1 MRYTI
6 SGTYDGE
13 ILKNYLYKDLG
24 LSHSAV
30 TYLKNQEIEKSKNF
44 PKNWLRQKTTHIRPI
59 IQLENH
65 V

>member
-30 TYLKNQEIEKSKNF
+30 TYLKNQEKRYYAERKACYCPCMLKNAEMF
-44 PKNWLRQKTTHIRPI
+44 LI
-59 IQLENH
+59 
-65 V
+65 